1 MERLGQLLPLSE
13 LHNSI
18 NIHLR
23 KEMLMTK
30 NKRLFTSLKTNMD
43 IVVLAILASLI
54 IIFGGIGEY
63 LAEHQYQGANIT
75 NLGDAFWWAVV
86 TISTVGYGDY
96 YPVTAV
102 GRIIA
107 VIVMVSGIGIFLLLV
122 GKLSQRRLQR
132 GKLSQIL
139 IQPRLLDDETK
150 RSIKNKIDGIEKMT
164 EEDFDTLIIMM
175 KRVLEESRLCSKCM
189 NIHHRMPKFCSNC
202 GLDLT

>member
-1 MERLGQLLPLSE
+1 MLSQLLPLSD
-13 LHNSI
+13 LDNSI
-18 NIHLR
+18 NIHLC
-23 KEMLMTK
+23 KEMLMTS
-30 NKRLFTSLKTNMD
+30 NRLFTSLKTNMD

-75 NLGDAFWWAVV
+75 NLGDAFWWAIV
-86 TISTVGYGDY
+86 TIATVGYGDY

-107 VIVMVSGIGIFLLLV
+107 VVVMVSGIGIFLLLV

-164 EEDFDTLIIMM
+164 EEDFDTLFIMM

-189 NIHHRMPKFCSNC
+189 NIHHRVPKFCSNC

>member
-13 LHNSI
+13 IDNSI

-23 KEMLMTK
+23 KEMLMTS
-30 NKRLFTSLKTNMD
+30 NRLFTSLKTNMD

-102 GRIIA
+102 GRVIA

>member
-13 LHNSI
+13 LDNSI

-23 KEMLMTK
+23 KEMLMTS
-30 NKRLFTSLKTNMD
+30 NRLFTSLKTNMD

-164 EEDFDTLIIMM
+164 EDDFDTLIIMM

>member
-13 LHNSI
+13 LDNYI

-23 KEMLMTK
+23 KEMLMTS
-30 NKRLFTSLKTNMD
+30 NRLFTSLKTNMD

-54 IIFGGIGEY
+54 IIIGGIGEY

-75 NLGDAFWWAVV
+75 NLGDAFWWAIV
-86 TISTVGYGDY
+86 TIATVGYGDY

-150 RSIKNKIDGIEKMT
+150 RPIKNKIDGIENMT

>member
-13 LHNSI
+13 IDNSI

-23 KEMLMTK
+23 KEMLMTS
-30 NKRLFTSLKTNMD
+30 NRLFTSLKTNMD

>member
-13 LHNSI
+13 LDNYI

-23 KEMLMTK
+23 KEMLMTS
-30 NKRLFTSLKTNMD
+30 NRLFTSLKTNMD

-54 IIFGGIGEY
+54 IIIGGIGEY

-75 NLGDAFWWAVV
+75 NLGDAFWWAIV
-86 TISTVGYGDY
+86 TIATVGYGDY

-150 RSIKNKIDGIEKMT
+150 RPIKNKIDGIEKMT

>member
-1 MERLGQLLPLSE
+1 MLSQLLPLSD
-13 LHNSI
+13 LDNSI

-23 KEMLMTK
+23 KEMLMTS
-30 NKRLFTSLKTNMD
+30 NRLFTSLKTNMD

-75 NLGDAFWWAVV
+75 NLGDAFWWAIV
-86 TISTVGYGDY
+86 TIATVGYGDY

-107 VIVMVSGIGIFLLLV
+107 VVVMVSGIGIFLLLV

>member
-1 MERLGQLLPLSE
+1 
-13 LHNSI
+13 
-18 NIHLR
+18 
-23 KEMLMTK
+23 
-30 NKRLFTSLKTNMD
+30 
-43 IVVLAILASLI
+43 
-54 IIFGGIGEY
+54 
-63 LAEHQYQGANIT
+63 
-75 NLGDAFWWAVV
+75 
-86 TISTVGYGDY
+86 
-96 YPVTAV
+96 
-102 GRIIA
+102 
-107 VIVMVSGIGIFLLLV
+107 MVSGIGIFLLLV

-164 EEDFDTLIIMM
+164 EEDFDTLFIMM

>member
-13 LHNSI
+13 LDNSI

-23 KEMLMTK
+23 KEMLMTS
-30 NKRLFTSLKTNMD
+30 NRLFTSLKTNMD

-107 VIVMVSGIGIFLLLV
+107 VIEMVSGIGIFLLLV

-164 EEDFDTLIIMM
+164 EDDFDTLIIMM

>member
-1 MERLGQLLPLSE
+1 M
-13 LHNSI
+13 I
-18 NIHLR
+18 VV
-23 KEMLMTK
+23 
-30 NKRLFTSLKTNMD
+30 KTNAGIIALAM
-43 IVVLAILASLI
+43 LAILVVGL
-54 IIFGGIGEY
+54 GGIGVY
-63 LAEHQYQGANIT
+63 LAEHGNPSANIT
-75 NLGDAFWWAVV
+75 NLGDAFWWAIV
-86 TISTVGYGDY
+86 TITTVGYGDY

-102 GRIIA
+102 GRAIA
-107 VIVMVSGIGIFLLLV
+107 VIVMFSGIGIFLLLV

-164 EEDFDTLIIMM
+164 EEDFDTLFIMM

-189 NIHHRMPKFCSNC
+189 NIHHRVPKFCSNC

>member
-1 MERLGQLLPLSE
+1 
-13 LHNSI
+13 
-18 NIHLR
+18 
-23 KEMLMTK
+23 MTS
-30 NKRLFTSLKTNMD
+30 NRLFTSLKTNMD
-43 IVVLAILASLI
+43 IVILAILASLI
-54 IIFGGIGEY
+54 IIFGGIGIY
-63 LAEHQYQGANIT
+63 LAEHEYQGANIT

-86 TISTVGYGDY
+86 TIATVGYGDY

-107 VIVMVSGIGIFLLLV
+107 VIVMFSGIGIFLLLV

-132 GKLSQIL
+132 AKLRLKSETEVQL
-139 IQPRLLDDETK
+139 ILLDDETK

>member
-122 GKLSQRRLQR
+122 GKLSQRRLAAR
-132 GKLSQIL
+132 KVKS
-139 IQPRLLDDETK
+139 
-150 RSIKNKIDGIEKMT
+150 
-164 EEDFDTLIIMM
+164 DTD
-175 KRVLEESRLCSKCM
+175 S
-189 NIHHRMPKFCSNC
+189 
-202 GLDLT
+202 T